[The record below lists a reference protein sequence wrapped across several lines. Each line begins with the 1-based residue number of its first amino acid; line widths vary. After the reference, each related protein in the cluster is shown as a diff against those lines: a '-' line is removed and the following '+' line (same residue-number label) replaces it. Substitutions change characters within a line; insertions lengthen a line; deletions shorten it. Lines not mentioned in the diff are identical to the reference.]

1 MSSIEEE
8 LRKIMNRSPGADPFT
23 ETFDPSLH
31 SLEALR
37 GAIDALEAGTFG
49 YGITSGPQTVEVG
62 DKAEFSVAL
71 LNPGGAVI
79 PASAITPGTYTIYRI
94 RDGVKDQIYTHDA
107 VAADGR
113 VELDTPYEF
122 ASADWSPGD
131 LFMVVFSGIQTT
143 IGATVTYYPDMILT
157 GRVVREE
164 EIISVIGSK
173 HATTDAGV
181 DDAESK
187 IKTDVASK
195 HTTTDALI
203 ASKHATTDANID
215 DAESKVKTDI
225 ASKHSTTQALISS
238 KHATTDANVDDAESK
253 VKTDIASKHTIT
265 DTLITSKHATTDANV
280 DDAESKV
287 KTDIASKH
295 STTDALISSKHA
307 TTQSKIETV
316 YNNIGE
322 KGAGYDVLTRL
333 GAFTNVQNLRALLGG
348 FDEINTLWDSLG
360 GYDKDDPLKK
370 HVDYIEV
377 KSIPTN
383 PTPKT
388 INAYVQAIGS
398 NDADNDFASDLVQPN
413 EDGSVLERLEHLKTL
428 FSGIPVEFTAQP
440 AQPVSG
446 VLNADPT
453 VVSDTGS
460 SSATAY
466 GDGAV
471 VKSYVITPG
480 VSGATKYVYVDLSWE
495 IAGTGANPRSK
506 WMVCA
511 GDTFVF
517 ADAVDLTDEVSGTG
531 TFHRAGQIKL
541 PAMDNVPFTIALLV
555 IVDSGSVTAGVRS
568 ETELR
573 VSLTL
578 S

>member
-1 MSSIEEE
+1 M
-8 LRKIMNRSPGADPFT
+8 
-23 ETFDPSLH
+23 
-31 SLEALR
+31 
-37 GAIDALEAGTFG
+37 
-49 YGITSGPQTVEVG
+49 
-62 DKAEFSVAL
+62 
-71 LNPGGAVI
+71 
-79 PASAITPGTYTIYRI
+79 
-94 RDGVKDQIYTHDA
+94 
-107 VAADGR
+107 
-113 VELDTPYEF
+113 
-122 ASADWSPGD
+122 
-131 LFMVVFSGIQTT
+131 
-143 IGATVTYYPDMILT
+143 
-157 GRVVREE
+157 
-164 EIISVIGSK
+164 
-173 HATTDAGV
+173 
-181 DDAESK
+181 
-187 IKTDVASK
+187 
-195 HTTTDALI
+195 
-203 ASKHATTDANID
+203 
-215 DAESKVKTDI
+215 
-225 ASKHSTTQALISS
+225 
-238 KHATTDANVDDAESK
+238 
-253 VKTDIASKHTIT
+253 
-265 DTLITSKHATTDANV
+265 
-280 DDAESKV
+280 
-287 KTDIASKH
+287 
-295 STTDALISSKHA
+295 
-307 TTQSKIETV
+307 
-316 YNNIGE
+316 
-322 KGAGYDVLTRL
+322 TRL

>member
-1 MSSIEEE
+1 MSGVEEE
-8 LRKIMNRSPGADPFT
+8 LRKIMNRSPGAVPFT

-49 YGITSGPQTVEVG
+49 YGITSGPQTLEIG
-62 DKAEFSVAL
+62 DKAEFTVAL

-94 RDGVKDQIYTHDA
+94 RDGVKEQVYTHAA

-122 ASADWSPGD
+122 ASANWSPGD

-143 IGATVTYYPDMILT
+143 IGATVTHYPDMILT

-181 DDAESK
+181 EDAESK

-225 ASKHSTTQALISS
+225 ASKHSTT
-238 KHATTDANVDDAESK
+238 
-253 VKTDIASKHTIT
+253 
-265 DTLITSKHATTDANV
+265 
-280 DDAESKV
+280 
-287 KTDIASKH
+287 
-295 STTDALISSKHA
+295 DALITSKHA

-316 YNNIGE
+316 YSNIGE
-322 KGAGYDVLTRL
+322 KGAGYDILTRL

-377 KSIPTN
+377 KAIPTN

-388 INAYVQAIGS
+388 INAYIQAIGS
-398 NDADNDFASDLVQPN
+398 NDADNDFVSDAVVAN

-466 GDGAV
+466 GDAAV

-495 IAGTGANPRSK
+495 IAGAGTNPRSK

-517 ADAVDLTDEVSGTG
+517 ADAVDLTDEFSGTG
-531 TFHRAGQIKL
+531 VHHRAGQIKL

>member
-8 LRKIMNRSPGADPFT
+8 LRKIMNRSPGAVPFT

-49 YGITSGPQTVEVG
+49 YGVTSGPQAVEIG
-62 DKAEFSVAL
+62 DKAEFTVAL

-94 RDGVKDQIYTHDA
+94 RDGVKSEIYTHDA

-122 ASADWSPGD
+122 ASANWSPGD

-143 IGATVTYYPDMILT
+143 IGATVTHYPDMILT

-195 HTTTDALI
+195 HSTTDTLI
-203 ASKHATTDANID
+203 ASKHATTDAGVE

-225 ASKHSTTQALISS
+225 ASKHTTTRDLISSKHTTTDANIEDAESKVKTDIASKHTTTQALISS
-238 KHATTDANVDDAESK
+238 KHATTDAGVE
-253 VKTDIASKHTIT
+253 
-265 DTLITSKHATTDANV
+265 
-280 DDAESKV
+280 DAESKV

-295 STTDALISSKHA
+295 STTDALISSKHV

-316 YNNIGE
+316 YSNIGE
-322 KGAGYDVLTRL
+322 KGTGYDILTRL

-348 FDEINTLWDSLG
+348 FDEVNTIWDSLG

-377 KSIPTN
+377 KAIPTN

-398 NDADNDFASDLVQPN
+398 NDGDNDFVSDLVQPN

-428 FSGIPVEFTAQP
+428 FKGIPVEFTAQP

-460 SSATAY
+460 SSATSY
-466 GDGAV
+466 GDAAV

-480 VSGATKYVYVDLSWE
+480 VSGATKYVFVDLSWE
-495 IAGTGANPRSK
+495 ISGAGTNPRSK

-568 ETELR
+568 STELR